1 MQEIGEVIELQENN
15 IAVVQFRRTSIC
27 KSCNVCYLAEQNK
40 ELMVTEA
47 RNEAHA
53 RIGDSVRV
61 EIEPKSILTAA
72 FVVYTIPVIFFV
84 LGYVVGRVLA
94 LLIGRPSV
102 AEPLG
107 VILAFVG
114 FGLSFLVI
122 REVDRRAAPTQRF
135 KPVVREIVR

>member
-1 MQEIGEVIELQENN
+1 MQEIGEVIELREND

-27 KSCNVCYLAEQNK
+27 KSCNVCYLSEPNK
-40 ELMVTEA
+40 EIMVTEA
-47 RNEAHA
+47 RNEARA

-61 EIEPKSILTAA
+61 EIEPKSVLTAA
-72 FVVYTIPVIFFV
+72 FVVYTIPVISFV
-84 LGYVVGRVLA
+84 LGYIAGRVFA
-94 LLIGRPSV
+94 LLLGRPSI

-122 REVDRRAAPTQRF
+122 REIDRRAAPTQRF